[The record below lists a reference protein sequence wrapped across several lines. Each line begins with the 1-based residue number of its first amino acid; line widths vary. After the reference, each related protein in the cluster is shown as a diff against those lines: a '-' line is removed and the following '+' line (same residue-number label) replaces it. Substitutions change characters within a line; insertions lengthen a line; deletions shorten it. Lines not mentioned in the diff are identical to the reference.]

1 MPGHADGPKRE
12 LTAPW
17 IAELRDEIESDLSVF
32 HRVEEWESMP
42 GPRFIRL
49 VSLLP
54 AYGGAVAQALARAA
68 GPAQDPNLLPIPT
81 TEPRPAA
88 PTPITPAVAAMD
100 AHNSDLFSFATT
112 GGADV

>member
-1 MPGHADGPKRE
+1 
-12 LTAPW
+12 
-17 IAELRDEIESDLSVF
+17 
-32 HRVEEWESMP
+32 MP

-68 GPAQDPNLLPIPT
+68 GPAQDPNLLPVPAAA
-81 TEPRPAA
+81 PARPADA

-100 AHNSDLFSFATT
+100 VHNSDLFSFATT
-112 GGADV
+112 GGGDV